1 MQIHDAREAVL
12 QRVVIHSIMI
22 LVVCVKEKDILIMLG
37 PKHHEADIHA
47 RVELFIINVPHVLQQ
62 KQVLMLLQLHT
73 IKMHDVLLNM
83 QQHLL
88 RDAVLEEG
96 INGTDI
102 IIFCARFAEGLVI
115 QILNGVQF
123 MLVLQR
129 LKNRVL
135 LKGEYL

>member
-1 MQIHDAREAVL
+1 MM
-12 QRVVIHSIMI
+12 VVIIMI
-22 LVVCVKEKDILIMLG
+22 TVQPVTDEDI
-37 PKHHEADIHA
+37 
-47 RVELFIINVPHVLQQ
+47 FIILGMNHGEVGMRVLVERFIITVIPVLQQ
-62 KQVLMLLQLHT
+62 KQVLMLLQPHT

-88 RDAVLEEG
+88 RDAVLEER

-123 MLVLQR
+123 MLVHQR

>member
-1 MQIHDAREAVL
+1 MM
-12 QRVVIHSIMI
+12 VVIIMI
-22 LVVCVKEKDILIMLG
+22 TVQPVTDEDI
-37 PKHHEADIHA
+37 
-47 RVELFIINVPHVLQQ
+47 FIILGMNHGEVGMRVLVERFIITVIPVLQQ
-62 KQVLMLLQLHT
+62 KQVLMLPQHRT
-73 IKMHDVLLNM
+73 IKMHDAQQNM
-83 QQHLL
+83 QRPLL
-88 RDAVLEEG
+88 LVVVPEVH
-96 INGTDI
+96 INGMDI